1 MDHMR
6 AGHDEKALFACLARC
21 CHALLTKDILPLHAT
36 NAAVTY
42 GHIKVYRQCSLPN
55 AVPVFLHQP

>member
-1 MDHMR
+1 MGHMR
-6 AGHDEKALFACLARC
+6 AGHDEETLFACLARG

-42 GHIKVYRQCSLPN
+42 GHMKVCR
-55 AVPVFLHQP
+55 